1 MKFSF
6 LTWNAEHESV
16 TVTHEML
23 HMKVI
28 LTLILE
34 LEDDDYDGWNCNW
47 WTEANSNFL
56 PQFMSMRC
64 TDLVLVYVM
73 VMIMNINIKQ
83 ITTHITHL
91 SKTFCKII
99 YADLFSNT
107 ESYRPRLK
115 FFSRIMKIHKIVA
128 LQSMFMFMDI
138 FYSALGVKNFSLR
151 YGSWKN
157 CSENVI
163 GYRTW
168 TFCEHAYYDNFEGKR
183 AI

>member
-1 MKFSF
+1 MMIMMD
-6 LTWNAEHESV
+6 EI
-16 TVTHEML
+16 
-23 HMKVI
+23 VI
-28 LTLILE
+28 DEQKQIQI
-34 LEDDDYDGWNCNW
+34 
-47 WTEANSNFL
+47 FL
-56 PQFMSMRC
+56 PQFMRC

-157 CSENVI
+157 CSENAI
-163 GYRTW
+163 GYR

-183 AI
+183 SI

>member
-1 MKFSF
+1 MNRSKFKF
-6 LTWNAEHESV
+6 
-16 TVTHEML
+16 
-23 HMKVI
+23 
-28 LTLILE
+28 
-34 LEDDDYDGWNCNW
+34 
-47 WTEANSNFL
+47 FL
-56 PQFMSMRC
+56 PRFMRC
-64 TDLVLVYVM
+64 TDLVYVM

-83 ITTHITHL
+83 ITIHYTHITHL

-107 ESYRPRLK
+107 EFYRPRLK

-128 LQSMFMFMDI
+128 LQSMFMVMGIF

-151 YGSWKN
+151 YGYGSWKN

-183 AI
+183 SI

>member
-1 MKFSF
+1 
-6 LTWNAEHESV
+6 
-16 TVTHEML
+16 
-23 HMKVI
+23 
-28 LTLILE
+28 
-34 LEDDDYDGWNCNW
+34 
-47 WTEANSNFL
+47 
-56 PQFMSMRC
+56 MRC

-128 LQSMFMFMDI
+128 LQSMFMVMGIF

-151 YGSWKN
+151 YGS
-157 CSENVI
+157 
-163 GYRTW
+163 
-168 TFCEHAYYDNFEGKR
+168 
-183 AI
+183 

>member
-1 MKFSF
+1 MMD
-6 LTWNAEHESV
+6 EI
-16 TVTHEML
+16 
-23 HMKVI
+23 VI
-28 LTLILE
+28 DEQKQIQI
-34 LEDDDYDGWNCNW
+34 
-47 WTEANSNFL
+47 FL
-56 PQFMSMRC
+56 PQFMRC
-64 TDLVLVYVM
+64 TDLVYVM

-83 ITTHITHL
+83 ITIHYTHITHL

-128 LQSMFMFMDI
+128 LQSMFMVMGI
-138 FYSALGVKNFSLR
+138 FFTLPSGWKNFSLR

-157 CSENVI
+157 CSENAI
-163 GYRTW
+163 GYR

>member
-1 MKFSF
+1 
-6 LTWNAEHESV
+6 
-16 TVTHEML
+16 
-23 HMKVI
+23 
-28 LTLILE
+28 
-34 LEDDDYDGWNCNW
+34 
-47 WTEANSNFL
+47 
-56 PQFMSMRC
+56 MRC

-128 LQSMFMFMDI
+128 LQSIFMFMDI

-151 YGSWKN
+151 
-157 CSENVI
+157 
-163 GYRTW
+163 
-168 TFCEHAYYDNFEGKR
+168 
-183 AI
+183 

>member
-1 MKFSF
+1 MRIRLKKYSRNFCFITTEMKFSF

-28 LTLILE
+28 LTFILE

-128 LQSMFMFMDI
+128 LQSMFMGMGIFFTLPSGWKTFPYDMDHQKI
-138 FYSALGVKNFSLR
+138 ALRMS
-151 YGSWKN
+151 
-157 CSENVI
+157 
-163 GYRTW
+163 
-168 TFCEHAYYDNFEGKR
+168 
-183 AI
+183 

>member
-1 MKFSF
+1 
-6 LTWNAEHESV
+6 
-16 TVTHEML
+16 ML

-28 LTLILE
+28 LTFILE

-115 FFSRIMKIHKIVA
+115 FFSRIMKIHKIVV
-128 LQSMFMFMDI
+128 LQSMFMVMGIF

-151 YGSWKN
+151 YGSSKN

>member
-6 LTWNAEHESV
+6 LTWNAEHESESESV

-47 WTEANSNFL
+47 WTEANSNF
-56 PQFMSMRC
+56 F
-64 TDLVLVYVM
+64 T
-73 VMIMNINIKQ
+73 MNINIKQ
-83 ITTHITHL
+83 ITIHYTHITHL

-151 YGSWKN
+151 YGYGSWKN
-157 CSENVI
+157 CSENAI
-163 GYRTW
+163 GYR